1 MSTLRSAVDEFR
13 TEDLDSVDDDVL
25 EADLSELFRAA
36 DILHSETL
44 RRIAEVERRGS
55 FARDGHLSVTAWL
68 VGRFRLAWPAAN
80 DAVHSAGA
88 LRSMPVVRAAFAAGE
103 IGRSA
108 VSALVHA
115 ATAHHEAFTEAETLL
130 VDAARSLPVADL
142 RRALDHW
149 RSAVDHHDAERA
161 EEERFE
167 RRNLHVSPTL
177 DGMVRIDGDLD
188 PETGGHV
195 MTAVQAYCDAEARH
209 SQASDRR
216 TPAQRRADAFG
227 EICRQWLDRPD
238 RPTVAG
244 ERPHVSVMIDLD
256 ALRRPVGGPTMLEGG
271 SSVSAETA
279 RRLACDA
286 SVSRIVTRGRSE
298 PLDVGRRTPIVSPA
312 IRRALIVRDGG
323 CAFPD
328 CDRPPAWTDAHHV
341 RHWAQGGGTAT
352 SNLVLLCRP
361 HHRLVHRGSFRV
373 SIVGGAPRFSR
384 ADGTALADRAP
395 P

>member
-1 MSTLRSAVDEFR
+1 MSTLRSAIDEFR
-13 TEDLDSVDDDVL
+13 AEDLDSVDDEML
-25 EADLSELFRAA
+25 EADLSELLRAA
-36 DILHSETL
+36 DMLHSETL

-68 VGRFRLAWPAAN
+68 VGRFRVAWPAAN
-80 DAVHSAGA
+80 DAVHSARA
-88 LRSMPVVRAAFAAGE
+88 LSAMPVVRAAFDAGE

-115 ATAHHEAFTEAETLL
+115 GTAHAEAFTEAETLL

-149 RSAVDHHDAERA
+149 RSAVDHRDAERA

-195 MTAVQAYCDAEARH
+195 MAAVRAFGDAEAKHGRG
-209 SQASDRR
+209 SDGR

-227 EICRQWLDRPD
+227 EICRQWLDRSD
-238 RPTVAG
+238 RPNVAG
-244 ERPHVSVMIDLD
+244 ERPHVSVTIDID
-256 ALRRPVGGPTMLEGG
+256 ALRRRGGGPAMLEGG

-286 SVSRIVTRGRSE
+286 SVARIITRGRSE
-298 PLDVGRRTPIVSPA
+298 PLDVGRRTPVVSPA
-312 IRRALIVRDGG
+312 MRRAVIVRDGG

-341 RHWAQGGGTAT
+341 RHWAHGGATAT
-352 SNLVLLCRP
+352 ANLVLLCRP
-361 HHRLVHRGSFRV
+361 HHRLVHRGSFGV
-373 SIVGGAPRFSR
+373 SIVDGAPRFSH

>member
-1 MSTLRSAVDEFR
+1 MSTLRSAIDEFR
-13 TEDLDSVDDDVL
+13 TEELDAVDDDML
-25 EADLSELFRAA
+25 DTDLSELFRAA
-36 DILHSETL
+36 DMLHAETL

-55 FARDGHLSVTAWL
+55 FARDGHLSMTAWL
-68 VGRFRLAWPAAN
+68 VGRFRLTWAAAN
-80 DAVHSAGA
+80 DAVHSARA
-88 LRSMPVVRAAFAAGE
+88 LRTMPVVRAAFDAGE

-108 VSALVHA
+108 LSALVHA
-115 ATAHHEAFTEAETLL
+115 GTAHSEAFTDAETLL

-149 RSAVDHHDAERA
+149 GSAVDHRDAERA

-167 RRNLHVSPTL
+167 RRNLYVSSTL

-195 MTAVQAYCDAEARH
+195 MTAVRAYCDAEAKHGRG
-209 SQASDRR
+209 SDMR

-227 EICRQWLDRPD
+227 EICRQWLDRSD
-238 RPTVAG
+238 RPSVGG
-244 ERPHVSVMIDLD
+244 ERPHVSVTIDLD
-256 ALRRPVGGPTMLEGG
+256 ALRRRADGSAMLEGG
-271 SSVSAETA
+271 SSMSAETA

-286 SVSRIVTRGRSE
+286 SVARIITRGRSE
-298 PLDVGRRTPIVSPA
+298 PLDVGRRTPVVSPA
-312 IRRALIVRDGG
+312 MRRALIVRDGG

-341 RHWAQGGGTAT
+341 RHWAHGGATAT
-352 SNLVLLCRP
+352 ANLVLLCRP
-361 HHRLVHRGSFRV
+361 HHRLVHRGSFGV
-373 SIVGGAPRFSR
+373 SIVDGAPRFSR